1 MKRHFRNYVMKQYI
15 VYVAA
20 SFILAVISWVVSPK
34 MNQKIAM
41 TVLFGI
47 YFLFNLIRMCLAMA
61 KASSAFEKDEEMDGY
76 CIENAVFT
84 EKEIIVWYRN
94 RICRVRY
101 LRIKEALNDGGIYQ
115 HIKMQMKGRSSVS
128 VVSED
133 TRVKVYTRSAECADK
148 IMNLIWTKNSFA
160 QLKYKSSENQ
170 TVQLSELK
178 KYQ

>member
-1 MKRHFRNYVMKQYI
+1 MRVVNIMNFVRGVEPRMEMDLLTPVKEEIKLNKKYGFENTFLLQYD
-15 VYVAA
+15 
-20 SFILAVISWVVSPK
+20 VIINNEFVDIFKS
-34 MNQKIAM
+34 
-41 TVLFGI
+41 
-47 YFLFNLIRMCLAMA
+47 
-61 KASSAFEKDEEMDGY
+61 EKDEKMDGY

-84 EKEIIVWYRN
+84 EKEIIAWYRN

-101 LRIKEALNDGGIYQ
+101 FRIKEALNDGGIYQ
-115 HIKMQMKGRSSVS
+115 HIKMQMKGRISVS

-133 TRVKVYTRSAECADK
+133 TRLKVYTRSAECADK

>member
-20 SFILAVISWVVSPK
+20 SFILTLIAWFVSPK

-47 YFLFNLIRMCLAMA
+47 YFLFNLIRMCLAMI
-61 KASSAFEKDEEMDGY
+61 KASSAFEKAEEMDGY
-76 CIENAVFT
+76 FIENAVFT
-84 EKEIIVWYRN
+84 EKEIIAWYRHC
-94 RICRVRY
+94 ICRIRY
-101 LRIKEALNDGGIYQ
+101 SKIKEALHDRNLYQ

-133 TRVKVYTRSAECADK
+133 TRLKVYTRSAECADK

>member
-1 MKRHFRNYVMKQYI
+1 MKRHFSLYVLKQYI
-15 VYVAA
+15 VYVLAA
-20 SFILAVISWVVSPK
+20 LILAVISWVVSPK

-41 TVLFGI
+41 TVMFSA
-47 YFLFNLIRMCLAMA
+47 YFLFNLIRMCLAMI

-84 EKEIIVWYRN
+84 EKEIIAWYRN

-101 LRIKEALNDGGIYQ
+101 FRIKEALNDGGIYQ

-133 TRVKVYTRSAECADK
+133 TRLKVYTRSAECADK